1 MINKTSK
8 PQKLFITSL
17 IFASTLFSISSSV
30 YAQSVDQDALAV
42 LKNSTNFLAAQ
53 QQFSVSSES
62 VLEVVM
68 ANGQKIQFDN
78 AASMSLKRPNKLKA
92 QRAGELVDQQ
102 MFYDGKTFTLFNPG
116 AGLYATE
123 AMPANL
129 DAMLDKA
136 RDDFDIIAP
145 ASDLIYSNAFDRLT
159 KSATSGYTVGNTMI
173 DGKPT
178 THLAFRTPGTDWQ
191 IWIAQG
197 DRPYPCRYVITS
209 PKVKG
214 SPQYTIDVRD
224 WKTGAEVAS
233 DSFSLTVPQ
242 GAKELKPGDVPDFDE
257 LPALFAKKGA
267 Q

>member
-8 PQKLFITSL
+8 PQKLFITTL

-53 QQFSVSSES
+53 QQFSVNSES
-62 VLEVVM
+62 VLEVVL

-145 ASDLIYSNAFDRLT
+145 ASDLIYSNAFERLT
-159 KSATSGYTVGNTMI
+159 KTATSGYIVGNTMI
-173 DGKPT
+173 DGKPS

-191 IWIAQG
+191 IWIADG
-197 DRPYPCRYVITS
+197 AKPLPLKFVVTS
-209 PKVKG
+209 VDVEG
-214 SPQYTIDVRD
+214 SPQFEVRLSNWNLAPNLADSVFEFKAPAGSQEIDFIVP
-224 WKTGAEVAS
+224 AS
-233 DSFSLTVPQ
+233 APSN
-242 GAKELKPGDVPDFDE
+242 
-257 LPALFAKKGA
+257 
-267 Q
+267 